1 MTRRTLL
8 ATLFGLAVASV
19 AAAQTTTPPG
29 NGGRGRGRGTPPPD
43 GQHPNCRSNPTCTGT
58 PPAER
63 PRDGSGTPP
72 AGRGPSGR
80 GGRGQNRHDTIGHGR
95 QPLSILGTG
104 TAG

>member
-1 MTRRTLL
+1 MTRRTVL
-8 ATLFGLAVASV
+8 ATLFSLAVASI

-29 NGGRGRGRGTPPPD
+29 NGGRGTPPEGGRGRGTPPTD
-43 GQHPNCRSNPTCTGT
+43 GQHPNCGSNPNCTGT

-80 GGRGQNRHDTIGHGR
+80 GGRR
-95 QPLSILGTG
+95 QRPSGN
-104 TAG
+104 